1 MLPIIDLHCDL
12 LSYLVNVP
20 NANALNKRDIG
31 CALPYLKEGKVKL
44 QAMAVFTQTKK
55 GSHLNALKQFDA
67 FETLC
72 TQHADDVFTSKTQQI
87 KFNKDK
93 TAAILAIE
101 NASGLLEENEPLELL
116 FERLDTVLRRFGN
129 LLYITFTHHTENRFG
144 GGNYSEVG
152 LKQDGVELLRYM
164 HGKGI
169 AVDLS
174 HTSDQMAFD
183 LLATIDKL
191 QLKIPV
197 LASHSNMRAV
207 WEHPRNLPDE
217 LIEELIARKGI
228 AGVNFVRA
236 FLHETDPEVLYKHIS
251 YGFYK
256 KLPLV
261 FGADFF
267 STAMLNDPARI
278 PYFFESFS
286 NAGQY
291 PVILKKLQQ
300 NGLDVDA
307 CGQIAHENAMD
318 WLQRVGYTLL
328 GAS

>member
-12 LSYLVNVP
+12 LSYLINVP
-20 NANALNKRDIG
+20 KANALNTTDIG
-31 CALPYLKEGKVKL
+31 CALPYLREGNVKL
-44 QAMAVFTQTKK
+44 QTMAVFTPTQK
-55 GSHLNALKQFDA
+55 GCNANAAKQFDA
-67 FETLC
+67 FEQLC
-72 TQHADDVFTSKTQQI
+72 KQHPEYIFTSNTKQI
-87 KFNKDK
+87 KFNNEK
-93 TAAILAIE
+93 TAALLAIE

-116 FERLDTVLRRFGN
+116 FERLDALLKRFGN

-144 GGNYSEVG
+144 GGNYSEAG

-169 AVDLS
+169 AVDFS

-217 LIEELIARKGI
+217 LIEEIISRKGI

-236 FLHETDPEVLYKHIS
+236 FLHETNPEVLYEHIN
-251 YGFYK
+251 YGFDK

-278 PYFFESFS
+278 PYFFKVLS

-291 PVILKKLQQ
+291 PAILKKLQQ
-300 NGLDVDA
+300 HGHDMDV
-307 CGQIAHENAMD
+307 CGDIAHENAMD